1 MNVVI
6 YARFSSHSQTE
17 QSIEGQL
24 KVCHEY
30 AEANGH
36 IVIGE
41 YIDRAQSG
49 TTDSRADFQR
59 MIADS
64 DKHTFEA
71 VLVYQLDRFA
81 RNRYDSAINKAKLK
95 KNGVRVISA
104 KENITDD
111 ASGILVEGVLES
123 MAEYYSVELSQKVRR
138 GMDLNAEK
146 CLSFGG
152 RPGLG
157 FKVDSE
163 KHFQID
169 PETAPYVREIFE
181 RYADGETVA
190 DIVRDL
196 NARQIRTLQGN
207 EFNKNSLTR
216 MLRNKRYT
224 GVYIYKDQETPGGM
238 PRIISDELFERVQ
251 RILDKNKAA
260 PARSRGKE
268 EYLLT
273 TKLFCGYCREMMVG
287 YSGKSQSGAKYCYY
301 ACKNAKKKLCEKKT
315 VKKDYIEDMVVKTCH
330 AMLTDKNI
338 ERISKE
344 VANACQADAD
354 SSSVK
359 QIKAAINED
368 DTAIENLWKA
378 LEHGQAVDMITER
391 IAKREKEKAELEA
404 QLAIEMKRLVIL
416 TEPQIRAFLKKLQAS
431 DMNDIND
438 RRGLINIFV
447 REIYLKNDR
456 FTMILNGSGQP
467 VEVTDLLLD
476 DLEAA
481 FGKDA
486 SDTGNSSSLVADAP
500 PRKDRDLSANHG
512 FFRLD
517 PPCRAGEIHRA
528 LPAYCKE
535 QCLGGAGG
543 AADMKQRSAALI
555 VTLMRTPPLTT
566 DAFAFGS
573 GEASG
578 SAGST
583 NPWRPS
589 GGTSSPNAAKQVIL
603 TIIRSDRAAVNV
615 KNSG

>member
-1 MNVVI
+1 MRVVI

-24 KVCHEY
+24 KVCYEY

-36 IVIGE
+36 IIVGE

-49 TTDSRADFQR
+49 TTDNREEFQR

-64 DKHTFEA
+64 SKHTFDA

-81 RNRYDSAINKAKLK
+81 RNRYDSAINKERLR

-104 KENITDD
+104 RENITDD
-111 ASGILVEGVLES
+111 ASGVLIEGVLES
-123 MAEYYSVELSQKVRR
+123 IAEYYSAELSQKVRR

-157 FKVDSE
+157 YKVDSE
-163 KHFQID
+163 KRFQID

-273 TKLFCGYCREMMVG
+273 TKLFCGYCKEMMVG
-287 YSGKSQSGAKYCYY
+287 YSGKSMTGAKYCYY
-301 ACKNAKKKLCEKKT
+301 ACKNAKKKLCKKKT
-315 VKKDYIEDMVVKTCH
+315 VRKEYIEDLIVKTCH
-330 AMLTDKNI
+330 AMLTDHNI
-338 ERISKE
+338 ERIARE
-344 VANACQADAD
+344 VAQACQAEMDSAGVKRVKTAIHEAD
-354 SSSVK
+354 TS
-359 QIKAAINED
+359 
-368 DTAIENLWKA
+368 IENLWKA
-378 LEHGQAVDMITER
+378 LEQGSSADKIMER
-391 IAKREKEKAELEA
+391 INKREAEKAELEA

-416 TEPQIRAFLKKLQAS
+416 TEPQIHLFLKKLQAS
-431 DMNDIND
+431 DMNDSKD
-438 RRGLINIFV
+438 RQSLINIFV
-447 REIYLKNDR
+447 REICLKDDR

-467 VEVTDLLLD
+467 VEVSDILLED
-476 DLEAA
+476 IEAA
-481 FGKDA
+481 FGESP
-486 SDTGNSSSLVADAP
+486 SDEGDSSSLVADAP
-500 PRKDRDLSANHG
+500 PS
-512 FFRLD
+512 
-517 PPCRAGEIHRA
+517 E
-528 LPAYCKE
+528 
-535 QCLGGAGG
+535 
-543 AADMKQRSAALI
+543 S
-555 VTLMRTPPLTT
+555 
-566 DAFAFGS
+566 
-573 GEASG
+573 
-578 SAGST
+578 
-583 NPWRPS
+583 
-589 GGTSSPNAAKQVIL
+589 
-603 TIIRSDRAAVNV
+603 
-615 KNSG
+615 

>member
-1 MNVVI
+1 MRIAI

-30 AEANGH
+30 AAANDH
-36 IVIGE
+36 VVVAT

-49 TTDSRADFQR
+49 TTDSRAEFQR

-64 DKHTFEA
+64 DKHLFDA

-123 MAEYYSVELSQKVRR
+123 MAEYYSAELSQKVRR
-138 GMDLNAEK
+138 GMDINAQK

-169 PETAPYVREIFE
+169 PETAPIVREIFE
-181 RYADGETVA
+181 RYAEGETVA

-196 NARQIRTLQGN
+196 NARQIKTLQGN
-207 EFNKNSLTR
+207 TFNKNSLTR

-273 TKLFCGYCREMMVG
+273 TKLFCGYCKEMMVG
-287 YSGKSQSGAKYCYY
+287 YSGKSMTGAKYCYY

-315 VKKDYIEDMVVKTCH
+315 VRKEYIEDIIINTCH
-330 AMLTDKNI
+330 TMLTDKNI
-338 ERISKE
+338 ERIARE
-344 VANACQADAD
+344 VAQACQAEMD
-354 SSSVK
+354 SAGVK
-359 QIKAAINED
+359 RIKAAIQEAD
-368 DTAIENLWKA
+368 SAIENLWKA

-416 TEPQIRAFLKKLQAS
+416 TEPQIHLFLKKLQAS

-438 RRGLINIFV
+438 RRSLINIFV

-467 VEVTDLLLD
+467 VQVNNILLD
-476 DLEAA
+476 DIEAA
-481 FGKDA
+481 FGESP
-486 SDTGNSSSLVADAP
+486 SDKGDSSSLVADAP
-500 PRKDRDLSANHG
+500 PNRSYGNVRPLFFEKNLPPDGGRFLCG
-512 FFRLD
+512 F
-517 PPCRAGEIHRA
+517 GMSI
-528 LPAYCKE
+528 
-535 QCLGGAGG
+535 
-543 AADMKQRSAALI
+543 
-555 VTLMRTPPLTT
+555 RT
-566 DAFAFGS
+566 
-573 GEASG
+573 
-578 SAGST
+578 
-583 NPWRPS
+583 RPGRCS
-589 GGTSSPNAAKQVIL
+589 RRHSP
-603 TIIRSDRAAVNV
+603 R
-615 KNSG
+615 